1 MQVSSHQN
9 PFPPSP
15 GLAAREDTSSA
26 LTPFPGEVACESVV
40 LADVP
45 FREDFYLTELDR
57 FSASLFH
64 LKFLIL
70 PPLLLS
76 FRLG

>member
-15 GLAAREDTSSA
+15 GLAAREDTSSV
-26 LTPFPGEVACESVV
+26 LTPFPGKVACESVV

-45 FREDFYLTELDR
+45 FREDFYRTELDR
-57 FSASLFH
+57 FSVSLFH